1 MSKVE
6 YNKLSKEFEDKT
18 GWGKPLGRDEVV
30 QFQILNIPVIK
41 QNGEMLPYYSQKW
54 LASEDIVFD
63 PGTQKMVPI
72 AYIEGYRSDEKNP
85 YIFGQIV
92 FKKEDKN
99 VITITGR
106 ETNKINLLNYLRAS
120 NFNESNPL
128 ARPGSQGFI
137 FKELE
142 PVKSA
147 KQRLKEKEELAMCTT
162 YILEMKESD
171 VIATMKVLKLPIYTS
186 ADENRAYLVDFVQEK
201 NNRSKFNSVSKDAR
215 MPVAALIETAVAKEI
230 IRYEK
235 DPMTWILVDT
245 RKEITQVVPQ
255 TDPMEHLIDYFHNNN
270 HGRSIKDY
278 VQKQLE
284 VMSAEKSLE
293 VAGKELDK
301 EDKKKK

>member
-6 YNKLSKEFEDKT
+6 YNQLSKEFKEKT
-18 GWGKPLGRDEVV
+18 GWGTPLGRDEVV
-30 QFQILNIPVIK
+30 QFQIINIPVIK
-41 QNGEMLPYYSQKW
+41 QNNEMLPFYAPKW
-54 LASEDIVFD
+54 IPSTDMVYD
-63 PGTQKMVPI
+63 PGAETMVPI
-72 AYIEGYRSDEKNP
+72 AYVVGRNANEKDPYR
-85 YIFGQIV
+85 FGQIV
-92 FKKEDKN
+92 FTKEDKN

-106 ETNKINLLNYLRAS
+106 DTNKMDLLYYLRAC
-120 NFNESNPL
+120 NFNQSNPF
-128 ARPGSQGFI
+128 AKPGSQGFI

-201 NNRSKFNSVSKDAR
+201 TNRSKFNSVSKDAR